1 MIPKVQCCI
10 RCLSQ
15 GVTAA
20 HIIDGRSKHS
30 ILMEL
35 LTDEVG
41 CCCCAPP
48 ACWSSS
54 SLTDMLPVVT
64 EQPHMQLIIAWRL
77 HFGSLI
83 GNLIGKESNQWSLA
97 LKQQW
102 GVISGYGGVSSRGM
116 VGCHLGVWWG
126 VISGYGGVSSRGMV
140 GCHHCSQGLHVVFD
154 TYLYQQISWEN
165 DIMGAGWWSAES
177 RNRRA

>member
-54 SLTDMLPVVT
+54 SLTDILPVVT
-64 EQPHMQLIIAWRL
+64 EQPHMQLIIAWHL

-83 GNLIGKESNQWSLA
+83 GNMIGKESNQWSLA

-102 GVISGYGGVSSRGM
+102 GVISGYGGVSSLQPRPP
-116 VGCHLGVWWG
+116 CTLQHIP
-126 VISGYGGVSSRGMV
+126 ISA
-140 GCHHCSQGLHVVFD
+140 
-154 TYLYQQISWEN
+154 